1 MIVVREVFICKPGM
15 ASKLAKMWK
24 EEMPKMKIMTDL
36 VGGYNTVVA
45 ETEYEDLSGWEADM
59 KKYMDESSKAIS
71 GKKAV
76 GPNYTDM
83 YLEGRREIYRIW

>member
-1 MIVVREVFICKPGM
+1 MIVVREVFIAKPGM

-24 EEMPKMKIMTDL
+24 EQMPKMKIMTDL
-36 VGGYNTVVA
+36 VGPYHTVVA
-45 ETEYEDLSGWEADM
+45 ESEYESLEAWSEEM
-59 KKYMDESSKAIS
+59 KKYIDESTKSIS
-71 GKKAV
+71 GKKAA